1 MLRTWLHDQSVLEGA
16 ENEERK
22 LPWISWDKLC
32 KPKVEGGM
40 SFRDFKAFNLALLA
54 KQGWRLMQSQSS
66 LFHQVFKAKY
76 FANVTFLDAQL
87 GKRPSFAW
95 RSIMVA
101 KDVILEGT
109 QWNIGN
115 GAKVRI
121 WDDKWMLT
129 PSSYKV
135 ASPRTTLSN
144 GVLVSCLI
152 DHELHAWKADAIHR
166 TFLPHEAQVILGIP
180 LSTLPI
186 QDWLVWAITPNGAFS
201 VRRAYHVAKKL
212 LDSQDEGQC

>member
-1 MLRTWLHDQSVLEGA
+1 MISRFWRGQK
-16 ENEERK
+16 NEERK

-54 KQGWRLMQSQSS
+54 KQGWRLMHSQSS

-87 GKRPSFAW
+87 GQRPSFAW

-101 KDVILEGT
+101 KDVILKGT

-121 WDDKWMLT
+121 WDDKWMPT
-129 PSSYKV
+129 SSSYKV

-152 DHELHAWKADAIHR
+152 DHELHAWKADAIRR

-186 QDWLVWAITPNGAFS
+186 
-201 VRRAYHVAKKL
+201 
-212 LDSQDEGQC
+212 